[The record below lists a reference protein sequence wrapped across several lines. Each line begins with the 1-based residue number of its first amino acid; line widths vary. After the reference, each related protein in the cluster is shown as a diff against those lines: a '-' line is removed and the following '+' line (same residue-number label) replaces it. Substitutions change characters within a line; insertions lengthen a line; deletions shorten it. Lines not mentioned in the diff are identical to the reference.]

1 MPHANVVL
9 IPTID
14 EYHSAGIAHRLWYNE
29 YDFRSFKTST
39 AKEVQ
44 SFVKD
49 KPKISNKE
57 ALKLYCQQLGE
68 EEGKEE
74 QRPIEVVASVTES
87 VSPVSTATIAVEEV
101 PVATPLVTVS
111 EEEDAKNS
119 DSNNKDE
126 KDGQEETLENILM
139 ILAKELGCEEAA
151 VAGNSDV
158 NMSVH
163 IITYYERF
171 RSDSLTLP
179 NSNNSRKMHNNSNNN
194 NNNNLIASGPALDAP
209 PQQQQQQQQ
218 QQQAAAAAFVPSSL
232 PQQQQGEEGWT
243 VFNLLPE
250 MNRSSETLAI
260 LAQLIALVSLTV
272 VIPSE

>member
-101 PVATPLVTVS
+101 PVATVATPLVTVS

-194 NNNNLIASGPALDAP
+194 NNNNNLIASGPALDAP
-209 PQQQQQQQQ
+209 PQQQ